1 METRL
6 PDAKQLESVSQ
17 MLSKILRHEPQ
28 LAGVALD
35 DQGWIDLVELIGA
48 IERTARAPGASKSLR
63 SLPTITVELIQAVV
77 AANDKQRFSLSEDG
91 SRIRAAQGHSVEVDL
106 GYASK
111 TPPAVLYHG
120 TAVGNWERI
129 QVEGLKPGSRHAV
142 HLSAEPETAKRVGA
156 RHGTPIV
163 LIVDAAQMHANCAT
177 FTQSDNGVW
186 LTEHVPAGYLSVLDA
201 QCSAVKRR
209 EREPVSG

>member
-1 METRL
+1 MDTTK
-6 PDAKQLESVSQ
+6 PNAKQLESVSRT
-17 MLSKILRHEPQ
+17 LSKILRHEPQ
-28 LAGVALD
+28 LVGVTLD
-35 DQGWIDLVELIGA
+35 NQGWIDLVELIDA
-48 IERTARAPGASKSLR
+48 IERTARVPGASKSFR

-91 SRIRAAQGHSVEVDL
+91 IRIRAAQGHSVEVDL
-106 GYASK
+106 GYVSK

-120 TAVGNWERI
+120 TAVGNWVHI

-142 HLSAEPETAKRVGA
+142 HLSAETETARRVGA

-163 LIVDAAQMHANCAT
+163 LIVDAAQMHADGST

-186 LTEHVPAGYLSVLDA
+186 LTEHVPARYLTVLA
-201 QCSAVKRR
+201 A
-209 EREPVSG
+209 

>member
-1 METRL
+1 MNTETHT
-6 PDAKQLESVSQ
+6 PDAKQLESVSR

-28 LAGVALD
+28 LVGVALD
-35 DQGWIDLVELIGA
+35 NQGWIGLVELIGA
-48 IERTARAPGASKSLR
+48 IERTARVPLASKSFR
-63 SLPTITVELIQAVV
+63 SLPTMTVELIHTVV
-77 AANDKQRFSLSEDG
+77 AANVKQRFSLSADG

-129 QVEGLKPGSRHAV
+129 QVEGLKPGSRHAA
-142 HLSAEPETAKRVGA
+142 HLSTETETARRVGA
-156 RHGTPIV
+156 RHGMPIV
-163 LIVDAAQMHANCAT
+163 LIVDAARMHTDGST

-186 LTEHVPAGYLSVLDA
+186 LTEHVPARCLTLLD
-201 QCSAVKRR
+201 
-209 EREPVSG
+209 G

>member
-1 METRL
+1 MHANEKRKRTRMNMETNT
-6 PDAKQLESVSQ
+6 PNAKQLEAVSR

-28 LAGVALD
+28 LVGVTLGN
-35 DQGWIDLVELIGA
+35 QGWLDLVELIGA
-48 IERTARAPGASKSLR
+48 IERTARAPGASKSFR
-63 SLPTITVELIQAVV
+63 TLPTITVELIQAVV
-77 AANDKQRFSLSEDG
+77 AASDKQRFALSADG
-91 SRIRAAQGHSVEVDL
+91 SRIRASQGHSVEVDL

-129 QVEGLKPGSRHAV
+129 QVEGLKPVSRHAV
-142 HLSAEPETAKRVGA
+142 HLSAETETARRVGA

-163 LIVDAAQMHANCAT
+163 LIIDAAQMHADGST

-186 LTEHVPAGYLSVLDA
+186 LTEHVLAKYLALA
-201 QCSAVKRR
+201 
-209 EREPVSG
+209 

>member
-1 METRL
+1 MNMETRM
-6 PDAKQLESVSQ
+6 PDAKQLESVSR

-28 LAGVALD
+28 LVGVTLD
-35 DQGWIDLVELIGA
+35 NQGWIDLVELIGA
-48 IERTARAPGASKSLR
+48 IERTARAPEAPKSFR

-77 AANDKQRFSLSEDG
+77 AANDKQRFALSADG
-91 SRIRAAQGHSVEVDL
+91 GRIRASQGHSVEVDL

-142 HLSAEPETAKRVGA
+142 HLSAETETARRVGA

-163 LIVDAAQMHANCAT
+163 LIIDAAQMHADGST

-186 LTEHVPAGYLSVLDA
+186 LTEHVPAKYLALS
-201 QCSAVKRR
+201 
-209 EREPVSG
+209 

>member
-1 METRL
+1 MNMETRT
-6 PDAKQLESVSQ
+6 PDAKQLESVSR

-28 LAGVALD
+28 LVGVALD
-35 DQGWIDLVELIGA
+35 SHGWIDLVELIGA
-48 IERTARAPGASKSLR
+48 IERTARAPGASKSFR
-63 SLPTITVELIQAVV
+63 ALPTITVELIQAVV
-77 AANDKQRFSLSEDG
+77 TANDKQRFALSADG
-91 SRIRAAQGHSVEVDL
+91 SRIRASQGHSVEVDL

-111 TPPAVLYHG
+111 TPPSVLYHG

-129 QVEGLKPGSRHAV
+129 QVEGLKLGSRHAV

-163 LIVDAAQMHANCAT
+163 LIVDAAQMHDDGST

-186 LTEHVPAGYLSVLDA
+186 LTEHVPARYLTLLD
-201 QCSAVKRR
+201 
-209 EREPVSG
+209 G